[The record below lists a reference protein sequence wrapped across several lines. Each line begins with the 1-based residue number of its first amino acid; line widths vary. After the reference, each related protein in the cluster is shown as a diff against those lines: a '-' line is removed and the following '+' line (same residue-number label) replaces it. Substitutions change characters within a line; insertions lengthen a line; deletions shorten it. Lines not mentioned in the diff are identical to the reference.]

1 MNEEKKKRKA
11 VIIGCGIAGP
21 ALAIALKH
29 VGIDSEIFEATKT
42 TPNFGILSLTSNAI
56 CALKLLGVF
65 EKIKTDNSPNAYFYK
80 HDGRLLKIP
89 DMVSELEKHNLDDGI
104 IVHRSNLVQE
114 LKEKAVSNGTRIN
127 FEKKLVDIQ
136 EEPDKVI
143 AIFEDGTEIEGDL
156 LIGCDGP
163 FSKTRN
169 IVLSNSPLPTYSG
182 NIWTGVDLGIYKK
195 FDLLPN
201 AFHMTFGR
209 KAYSGTLTFSDSR
222 TIWWTN
228 VPCPENTL
236 EEFKKMSPGN
246 WTKKLSELHKDDHAR
261 MLDSIKS
268 GNNKHVRIPLYDIPY
283 LPTWH
288 RNSVCLIGDAAHA
301 TSPYIGQGAAMAMED
316 AIVLAK
322 CLRDIPESNNAF
334 VKFEKL
340 RKKRT
345 ENIVKISQQTGS
357 LITTSN
363 PIKQLLRNLLLPRT
377 ITSSI
382 KKLNWIF
389 SYKISWDEK
398 IK

>member
-1 MNEEKKKRKA
+1 MKKKRKA

-56 CALKLLGVF
+56 CVLKLLGVF

-104 IVHRSNLVQE
+104 IVHRSNLIQE

-209 KAYSGTLTFSDSR
+209 KTYSGTLTFSDSR

-288 RNSVCLIGDAAHA
+288 KNSVCLIGDAAQPLLHILGKVRQWRWRMQLYLQSVCE
-301 TSPYIGQGAAMAMED
+301 TY
-316 AIVLAK
+316 L
-322 CLRDIPESNNAF
+322 N
-334 VKFEKL
+334 
-340 RKKRT
+340 
-345 ENIVKISQQTGS
+345 QTMH
-357 LITTSN
+357 L
-363 PIKQLLRNLLLPRT
+363 
-377 ITSSI
+377 
-382 KKLNWIF
+382 
-389 SYKISWDEK
+389 
-398 IK
+398 